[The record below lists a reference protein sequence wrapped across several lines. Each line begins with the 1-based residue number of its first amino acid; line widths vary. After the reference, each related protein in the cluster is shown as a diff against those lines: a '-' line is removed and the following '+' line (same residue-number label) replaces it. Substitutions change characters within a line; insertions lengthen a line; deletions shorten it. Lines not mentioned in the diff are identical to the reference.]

1 MDKNDKIKALKSLL
15 ANGEYECA
23 RVVAD
28 DWDMT
33 DMLKDLVI
41 TRYEAEQMMLADAK
55 KMVEFYTEKGDV
67 DMIVFWCNAVC
78 GYEKRIARM
87 TVAEAQQVLVR

>member
-1 MDKNDKIKALKSLL
+1 LDKTEKINALKMLV
-15 ANGEYECA
+15 AKGEYECA

-33 DMLKDLVI
+33 ELLNDLQVTAYEFICGEMEEARDNVRLYADKNDTEMVI
-41 TRYEAEQMMLADAK
+41 
-55 KMVEFYTEKGDV
+55 
-67 DMIVFWCNAVC
+67 FWANVVQ

-87 TVAEAQQVLVR
+87 TIEEAEKVIK